1 MWAFVPITCVLA
13 KRFGRLGDDWKL
25 EIQLALEI
33 DGRHHDE
40 LRLILSDGTSKTVYF
55 DITAIWGKL

>member
-1 MWAFVPITCVLA
+1 MGVRSECLYLA
-13 KRFGRLGDDWKL
+13 KRFGRLGRDWKL
-25 EIQLALEI
+25 EIQFALEI
-33 DGRHHDE
+33 DGRHYDE